1 MCRTYPPSFL
11 HLSSLDLSVV
21 LDMSCVHSIAFH
33 CSSFSKF
40 FRNLYQG
47 TPPSSCMSFLHLRE
61 DTSVFLATNERV
73 GILSCFWQLR
83 ELVTIVGRTS
93 GRNLDGVFVGDP
105 FPETFFAVWITEP
118 CCFQEEDELD
128 ICDGVALSRSL
139 PPLSSTWVELDASAA
154 LSVTPWSP
162 AFLCVARFLWNSL
175 SQENS
180 NIIDFDGTF
189 TYITETLVD
198 CNALTSSKGP
208 LGV

>member
-1 MCRTYPPSFL
+1 MPTQLPSTVLHFPSFFVICTKVLL
-11 HLSSLDLSVV
+11 HPLV
-21 LDMSCVHSIAFH
+21 CPFCIYEKIHH
-33 CSSFSKF
+33 
-40 FRNLYQG
+40 
-47 TPPSSCMSFLHLRE
+47 
-61 DTSVFLATNERV
+61 FLATNERV

-105 FPETFFAVWITEP
+105 FPEAFFAVWITEP

-189 TYITETLVD
+189 TSITDTLVD
-198 CNALTSSKGP
+198 CNALTSSEGP